1 MTLYNFTSYLLS
13 YDLRFDRLYRR
24 RAKLSL
30 KLLGLRML
38 KETIWVSERNE
49 TLTIKSVGLDL
60 ALIIGAD
67 SDLTTLRKD
76 NVSRP
81 YSPRATLVNPKIIIG
96 RDLTRRKGTERYVP
110 IITTAR
116 RAI

>member
-13 YDLRFDRLYRR
+13 YNLRFNRLYRR
-24 RAKLSL
+24 RAKFLPLRKSLSL

-38 KETIWVSERNE
+38 KKTIWVSKRNK
-49 TLTIKSVGLDL
+49 TLIIKSVGLDL

-67 SDLTTLRKD
+67 SNLTTLWKD

-81 YSPRATLVNPKIIIG
+81 YSPRVMLVNPKIIIG
-96 RDLTRRKGTERYVP
+96 RSEERRVGKEC
-110 IITTAR
+110 
-116 RAI
+116 